1 MSMMNSLVLD
11 VALTARET
19 LMVRN
24 VNVAE
29 MSSFAERQVMIV
41 NPVSAI
47 RLVQKHYSVIQLG
60 SASANQESLE

>member
-47 RLVQKHYSVIQLG
+47 QLVQKHYSVMQLG
-60 SASANQESLE
+60 SASANQESLD

>member
-29 MSSFAERQVMIV
+29 MTSFAECQVMIV

-47 RLVQKHYSVIQLG
+47 QLVQKHYSVIQLG
-60 SASANQESLE
+60 SASANQESLD